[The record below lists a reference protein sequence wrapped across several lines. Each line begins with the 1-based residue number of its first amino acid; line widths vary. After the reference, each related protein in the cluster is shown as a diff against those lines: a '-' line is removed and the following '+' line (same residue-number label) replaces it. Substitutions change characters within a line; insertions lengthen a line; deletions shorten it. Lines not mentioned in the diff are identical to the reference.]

1 MRTAA
6 SEHLSHSQMMTR
18 ISATFSALIRE
29 EIDIV
34 ERFLGQEEADLE
46 THEMGPLVELS
57 VRLVERSAEWLDVDS
72 VATLA
77 RELRDNLAQLSGLR
91 ATQRQEVIAH
101 CRVALETQ
109 DRLAQ
114 QLRTDGF
121 AALLAHAASVG
132 DAIDQLRASLSRAKA
147 QALNAS
153 RGVIDEVTPD
163 LAPRENLLALT
174 FEIKS
179 SLVHQND
186 RIGSISEELSATL
199 RSVQRLLT
207 EWDGFVKA
215 VDPTR
220 VARPGGDAAGG
231 TRSKAAKGQGADGA
245 GTMARAAQVHQH
257 LEEVATRMRTLV
269 HDVHQLLGIHYSL
282 ERRARDL
289 DEHLLWEFL
298 DPLDRFVDELY
309 AAAARRDTE
318 ERRSVLTVHTG
329 GVGFEPEIGAL
340 LLPPLFRL
348 LETAESADDEPS
360 RELRLTAAREG
371 LEARLAIEGR
381 VAFEQDAVRLLET
394 TLEELGGFVTLQD
407 GAGGVSLLHLQ
418 FPMARSLRGFLIV
431 EAAGQKIALPWS
443 AIERI
448 HSSREELSWSGGGN
462 AATVLP
468 LASLFGG
475 PAGAPSGGSTGSRA
489 ADGPLA
495 VLRCGRETGAV
506 GFDRIVWRENA
517 RLSPLPPRLYPVEE
531 VLGGIVGA
539 DNQVTLV
546 LHPAAVMRRLRT
558 LEPGAAPESEAEARP

>member
-34 ERFLGQEEADLE
+34 ARFLDQEEADLE

-72 VATLA
+72 VAVLA
-77 RELRDNLAQLSGLR
+77 RELRENLAQMSGLR

-121 AALLAHAASVG
+121 EALLAHAASVG
-132 DAIDQLRASLSRAKA
+132 DAIDQLRSTLSRAKA

-186 RIGSISEELSATL
+186 RIGAISEELSATL
-199 RSVQRLLT
+199 RSVQRLLM

-220 VARPGGDAAGG
+220 VARGDGGAAGAARG
-231 TRSKAAKGQGADGA
+231 KAGKGRAA
-245 GTMARAAQVHQH
+245 GEEGPMARAAQVHQH
-257 LEEVATRMRTLV
+257 LDEVATRMRSLV

-309 AAAARRDTE
+309 EAVSRRDGE
-318 ERRSVLTVHTG
+318 DRRSVLTVHTG

-340 LLPPLFRL
+340 LLPPLLRI
-348 LETAESADDEPS
+348 LETAESAENEPA

-371 LEARLAIEGR
+371 LEARIAIEGR
-381 VAFEQDAVRLLET
+381 VTFEPDAVRLLET
-394 TLEELGGFVTLQD
+394 TLEEVGGFVTLQD
-407 GAGGVSLLHLQ
+407 GAGALSLLHLQ

-431 EAAGQKIALPWS
+431 EASGQRIALPWS

-448 HSSREELSWSGGGN
+448 HSTREELSWAGGGT
-462 AATVLP
+462 AVAVLP
-468 LASLFGG
+468 LASLFGP
-475 PAGAPSGGSTGSRA
+475 PAGTPGVPLVARPS
-489 ADGPLA
+489 DGPLA

-558 LEPGAAPESEAEARP
+558 LEPGAAPSLETEGRA